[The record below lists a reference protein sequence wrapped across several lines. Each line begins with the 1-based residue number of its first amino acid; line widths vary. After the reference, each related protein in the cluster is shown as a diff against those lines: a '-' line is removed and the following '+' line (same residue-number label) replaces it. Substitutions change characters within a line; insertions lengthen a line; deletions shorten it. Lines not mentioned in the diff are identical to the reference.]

1 MDFESRRVDVI
12 DRTGSTGRTIS
23 PEQALRLAAVHL
35 AIHDAPIASEGASQ
49 LATRIAG
56 VLGANVVVLARSGRE
71 WSVLAGSVTH
81 PPDFLPIA
89 GVTSYLSQLQGPEY
103 WTEGGAN
110 WTLIPCRLPG
120 APPLIVAIHGDWTRS
135 TPTLLLLAHNVA
147 LSQIAVRTA
156 SRSRQHFA
164 MHRLARLLSR
174 TAGLSAV
181 GQVIVDSMARA
192 VDARIGVLA
201 LPDATSRTLSIVAT
215 HGYPL
220 ALVEPLRIDADS
232 GALGT
237 VFKTGRPLHVKSAAQ
252 FRSQP
257 RHRYRT
263 DSFIAVPI
271 AARRDIVGV
280 ACVTDRARDEP
291 FTREHVSAL
300 RTLAAP
306 AALAIGR
313 ERALL
318 QAQAHAHA
326 AAIDPVSGIFNRRYF
341 HIRLEEEL
349 HRSRRHE
356 TPVALLMLDLDD
368 FKEVNDSLGHLAGDA
383 VLKDVAEILKH
394 SIRVFDVCARFGGEE
409 FAIIIPGSSTEDA
422 TASAERI
429 RQRIEAYRP
438 SDNALAALRM
448 TASVG
453 LAVALEPTTSRELI
467 TRADQALY
475 AAKRAGKNCVRAN

>member
-1 MDFESRRVDVI
+1 
-12 DRTGSTGRTIS
+12 
-23 PEQALRLAAVHL
+23 
-35 AIHDAPIASEGASQ
+35 
-49 LATRIAG
+49 
-56 VLGANVVVLARSGRE
+56 
-71 WSVLAGSVTH
+71 
-81 PPDFLPIA
+81 
-89 GVTSYLSQLQGPEY
+89 
-103 WTEGGAN
+103 
-110 WTLIPCRLPG
+110 
-120 APPLIVAIHGDWTRS
+120 
-135 TPTLLLLAHNVA
+135 
-147 LSQIAVRTA
+147 
-156 SRSRQHFA
+156 

-181 GQVIVDSMARA
+181 GQVIVDYMARA

-220 ALVEPLRIDADS
+220 ALVEPLRIDVDS

-237 VFKTGRPLHVKSAAQ
+237 VFKTGRPLHVKNAAL

-280 ACVTDRARDEP
+280 ACMTDRARDEP
-291 FTREHVSAL
+291 FRREHVSTL

-306 AALAIGR
+306 AALAISR

-368 FKEVNDSLGHLAGDA
+368 FKEVNDSLGHLAGDV

-429 RQRIEAYRP
+429 RQRIEGYRP
-438 SDNALAALRM
+438 SDSALAGLRM

-453 LAVALEPTTSRELI
+453 LAVSLEPTTSRELI

-475 AAKRAGKNCVRAN
+475 AAKRAGKNCVRAS

>member
-1 MDFESRRVDVI
+1 
-12 DRTGSTGRTIS
+12 
-23 PEQALRLAAVHL
+23 
-35 AIHDAPIASEGASQ
+35 
-49 LATRIAG
+49 
-56 VLGANVVVLARSGRE
+56 
-71 WSVLAGSVTH
+71 
-81 PPDFLPIA
+81 
-89 GVTSYLSQLQGPEY
+89 
-103 WTEGGAN
+103 
-110 WTLIPCRLPG
+110 
-120 APPLIVAIHGDWTRS
+120 
-135 TPTLLLLAHNVA
+135 LLAHNVA
-147 LSQIAVRTA
+147 LSQIAIKVA
-156 SRSRQHFA
+156 DRSRRQSA
-164 MHRLARLLSR
+164 IHRLARLLAS
-174 TAGLSAV
+174 TTGVAAV
-181 GQVIVDSMARA
+181 GQVIVDYMARA

-201 LPDATSRTLSIVAT
+201 LPETTSRTLSIVAT

-220 ALVEPLRIDADS
+220 ALVAALRIDADS

-237 VFKTGRPLHVKSAAQ
+237 VFKTGRPLHVKSASQ
-252 FRSQP
+252 FRSQR

-271 AARRDIVGV
+271 AARRDVVGV
-280 ACVTDRARDEP
+280 VCVTDRAGDET

-300 RTLAAP
+300 RALAAP
-306 AALAIGR
+306 AALALGR

-368 FKEVNDSLGHLAGDA
+368 FKVVNDSRGHLAGDA

-409 FAIIIPGSSTEDA
+409 FAIIIPGTSREDA

-438 SDNALAALRM
+438 SDNGLAALRI

-453 LAVALEPTTSRELI
+453 LAVSSEPTTSRELI

-475 AAKRAGKNCVRAN
+475 EAKRAGKNCVRAT